1 MTKTDL
7 WFPHLDKELMMT
19 TADDS
24 PVPDYLGRLRL
35 DGRSYVVVG
44 AGQGMGRQTC
54 HALAQAGASR
64 LVCVDIDEQR
74 AKEIA
79 DEVGIGVPWT
89 GDVTQRSEVARLG
102 ADAAEVLGTING
114 FVDIVGMARFAPLLE
129 IDDETWDWEFDIC
142 LRHAYLLS
150 QEFGRRM
157 VETGGGTMVFIA
169 SVSGFTS
176 APNHAAYG
184 AAKAG
189 LMAWVQS
196 VAVELG
202 SKQIRANAV
211 APGTILT
218 PRMDAAFD
226 DAKRKEN
233 AAVVPLGHMG
243 ETSDI
248 AGAVL
253 FLTSDLSKFIS
264 GRTVVVDGAV
274 DAKFPYT
281 PL

>member
-1 MTKTDL
+1 
-7 WFPHLDKELMMT
+7 MT
-19 TADDS
+19 TADDT

-35 DGRSYVVVG
+35 DGRCYVVVG

-54 HALAQAGASR
+54 HALAQAGAAR
-64 LVCVDIDEQR
+64 LLCVDIDGQR
-74 AKEIA
+74 ADEIA
-79 DEVGIGVPWT
+79 VEVGVGVPWT
-89 GDVTQRSEVARLG
+89 GDVTKRDDVARL
-102 ADAAEVLGTING
+102 AAVASDELGTIDG
-114 FVDIVGMARFAPLLE
+114 FVDIVGMAAWAAVLD
-129 IDDETWDWEFDIC
+129 IDDNTWDWEFDIC

-150 QEFGRRM
+150 QELGRRM
-157 VETGGGTMVFIA
+157 VQTGGGTMVFIA
-169 SVSGFTS
+169 SVSALTA

-196 VAVELG
+196 LAVELG
-202 SKQIRANAV
+202 PQQIRANAV

-226 DAKRKEN
+226 EERRRAN
-233 AAVVPLGHMG
+233 AATVPLGRMG
-243 ETSDI
+243 QPADI

-253 FLTSDLSKFIS
+253 FLTSDLSSYIS

>member
-1 MTKTDL
+1 
-7 WFPHLDKELMMT
+7 MT
-19 TADDS
+19 TADNT
-24 PVPDYLGRLRL
+24 PVPDYLNRIRL

-54 HALAQAGASR
+54 HALTQAGAAR
-64 LVCVDIDEQR
+64 LVCVDIDDQR

-89 GDVTQRSEVARLG
+89 GDVTKREDVARL
-102 ADAAEVLGTING
+102 AVDASDILGRIHG
-114 FVDIVGMARFAPLLE
+114 FVDIVGMAAWAAVLDL
-129 IDDETWDWEFDIC
+129 DDQTWDWEFDIC

-150 QEFGRRM
+150 QELGRRM
-157 VETGGGTMVFIA
+157 VDTGGGTMVFIA
-169 SVSGFTS
+169 SVSGLTS

-196 VAVELG
+196 LAVELG
-202 SKQIRANAV
+202 PRQIRANAV

-226 DAKRKEN
+226 DERRRVN
-233 AAVVPLGHMG
+233 AATVPLGRMG
-243 ETSDI
+243 QPADI

-253 FLTSDLSKFIS
+253 FLTSDLSGFIS

-281 PL
+281 PM